1 MHQLGYGG
9 GEASIFGGL
18 WYFFGVLLKMEKKV
32 SYKHSGASSPP
43 PTPGRQTPSE
53 WQGKAS
59 PLGGVGGL
67 KQGCYG
73 YKRGSMCSQVAES
86 DEKALRGLFYQ
97 GTNPI
102 VGAPPSWPMLS
113 FSP

>member
-1 MHQLGYGG
+1 M
-9 GEASIFGGL
+9 FGGL

-43 PTPGRQTPSE
+43 PTPGRQTPIE

-59 PLGGVGGL
+59 PPGGVGGL

-73 YKRGSMCSQVAES
+73 YKRGSWC
-86 DEKALRGLFYQ
+86 Q
-97 GTNPI
+97 GPI
-102 VGAPPSWPMLS
+102 T
-113 FSP
+113 